1 MIIIMILTIIIYYYF
16 VISYNLE
23 GHSPFENFFLKSS
36 WNTFITTK
44 YDVILWNDS
53 RSEQCTSCPK
63 RTPPRWA
70 NRSLTPK
77 NPTHWGSSVHL
88 SSQCC
93 TPWVP
98 SAWTLRSIQIHQA
111 LVVRSNRSPSSQLY
125 REFIASLS
133 SEPLSGSTFTQVHPT
148 SKQDRIANRVSE
160 TTTSARTYASIPRSK
175 SNSAKQPHH
184 ATYTTPC
191 FLFPSFF
198 FSFPLG

>member
-1 MIIIMILTIIIYYYF
+1 M
-16 VISYNLE
+16 
-23 GHSPFENFFLKSS
+23 
-36 WNTFITTK
+36 
-44 YDVILWNDS
+44 
-53 RSEQCTSCPK
+53 
-63 RTPPRWA
+63 
-70 NRSLTPK
+70 
-77 NPTHWGSSVHL
+77 
-88 SSQCC
+88 
-93 TPWVP
+93 
-98 SAWTLRSIQIHQA
+98 
-111 LVVRSNRSPSSQLY
+111 RSNRSPSSQLY

-198 FSFPLG
+198 FLKTDNFLHLLHNCWSRQTTFFICLPSTSNTLYCRFDPSLGSFDCTAIHGLIRPMLTII